1 MPNPPISIYKP
12 EKCDPGYTLYCHT
25 YESAAQGHDG
35 FAHIY
40 LIDIEGTPVH
50 EWRVTTAAQLAELL
64 PNGDI
69 YYMTR
74 DRSNLDT
81 AGVYKLAPDS
91 SVLWSYHC
99 RADHDFHVMDNGD
112 LMIHTIMDRMTPRLG
127 NELRRHPYFIQVAPD
142 KSLVWEWQGEEHLD
156 ELRDLV
162 GLEIPID
169 FDRRIDAEIAERLAW
184 DPRIS
189 GLTITELAT
198 LRARTIQGRAFDWAH
213 NNTCD
218 VLPNNAAGAKDA
230 RFRAGNILFSYRSL
244 DIIGVIDR
252 DTGLIVWAWGP
263 DILDGQHHPTM
274 LSNGHIL
281 IYDNG
286 ARRGWSAVR
295 ELDPLKDKIVWEY
308 TTTPKHAFYA
318 GFISGIQRL
327 DNGNT
332 LICEGSSGTRANG
345 RLFEVT
351 AEKEIVWEYRSPFMD
366 PGTYGIY
373 RAARY
378 APEYVAPL
386 LERLNGE

>member
-12 EKCDPGYTLYCHT
+12 GKCDPGYTLFCHT
-25 YESAAQGHDG
+25 YESATQGRDG

-40 LIDIEGTPVH
+40 LIDMEGTPVH

-74 DRSNLDT
+74 DRSSLDT

-112 LMIHTIMDRMTPRLG
+112 LMIHTITDRMTPRLG

-142 KSLVWEWQGEEHLD
+142 KSVVWEWQGEEHLD

-169 FDRRIDAEIAERLAW
+169 FAGRIDAEIAERLAW
-184 DPRIS
+184 DPRVS
-189 GLTITELAT
+189 GLTAAELAT

-244 DIIGVIDR
+244 DIIGTIDR
-252 DTGLIVWAWGP
+252 DTGEIVWAWGP
-263 DILDGQHHPTM
+263 DVLDGQHQPTM
-274 LSNGHIL
+274 LPNGHIL

-295 ELDPLKDKIVWEY
+295 ELDPLKDEVIWEY
-308 TTTPKHAFYA
+308 TATPKHAFYA

-332 LICEGSSGTRANG
+332 LICEGASGTRTNG

-351 AEKEIVWEYRSPFMD
+351 PEKEIVWEYRSPFMD

-378 APEYVAPL
+378 TPAYIAPL
-386 LERLNGE
+386 LERRNEE